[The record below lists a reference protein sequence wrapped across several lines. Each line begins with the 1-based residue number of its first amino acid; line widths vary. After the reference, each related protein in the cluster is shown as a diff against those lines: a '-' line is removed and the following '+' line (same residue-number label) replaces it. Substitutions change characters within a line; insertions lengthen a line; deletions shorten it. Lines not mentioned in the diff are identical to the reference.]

1 MSRTKLVCLCLY
13 ALPNNVLP
21 DVLLV
26 LSHQFDE
33 EVRHASPATRRALA
47 PAAMAYS
54 TLDTPPPYN
63 PAYDRGVAVLEAH
76 PPGLKMNMIRFPST
90 FQRPSPSAAASL
102 DQVEANTSSQ
112 TGSSHFPSEAPPP
125 VIVSRGVK
133 LKQQP
138 LWKQLLS
145 GEFLSATALLTIASF
160 WANLY
165 IGAVDLE
172 VQLI

>member
-1 MSRTKLVCLCLY
+1 
-13 ALPNNVLP
+13 
-21 DVLLV
+21 
-26 LSHQFDE
+26 
-33 EVRHASPATRRALA
+33 
-47 PAAMAYS
+47 MAYS
-54 TLDTPPPYN
+54 TLDTPPPYT
-63 PAYDRGVAVLEAH
+63 PAYDRGVSVLEAH

-90 FQRPSPSAAASL
+90 FQRPKASAAPLPDEETA
-102 DQVEANTSSQ
+102 QSSS
-112 TGSSHFPSEAPPP
+112 GSNPFPSEGQPPDAT
-125 VIVSRGVK
+125 ISRGEK

-172 VQLI
+172 VHIFNQSFVCICYA